1 MDMSESNVISSAF
14 ASPTFGKDVSFEV
27 NKPVG
32 SMSISPC
39 GRDVVLAS
47 RQGLHVI
54 DLDSPWAPPRHLSH
68 HTPWEVADV
77 QWSPFPAR
85 AHWVVSTSNQ
95 KALVWNL
102 AMIDRNA
109 SVEHYLHAHNRAI
122 TDINFSAHH
131 PDMLATCAVDS
142 FVHCWDLRHP
152 VRPAVTFCDW
162 YAGATQ
168 VKWNRQDGHVIASSH
183 DKFLRIW
190 DDRKGAYPL
199 RSIEAHDTKI
209 YGLDW
214 NRTREHALLTCSLDH
229 TIKLWDYG
237 EETNEPEST
246 IRTPFPVWRAR
257 HTPFGWGM
265 LAMPQRGDNNLYLY
279 DRRGCEADGTSH
291 CLPVKSFEGHKD
303 QVKEFLWRSRGSID
317 NGIDN
322 REFQLV
328 SWGADHFLRLHS
340 LSDDVLASAGY
351 EKGKQVHQKL
361 NLTRRNAP
369 YKTFQ
374 EHPTKS
380 EIPKEDSFP
389 SYFSRGPTLEGFG
402 IDIDS
407 GITVQSR
414 SAMVDGWASAG
425 FVTTQLGIRTK
436 TNETRDMDPIT
447 WMKGVKIGKK
457 EPDLEQ
463 STTSLVTPDFRAA
476 RGWEEFES
484 LGEEVTHVGSKF
496 SKVEFQEVNIKERFI
511 RISMRGLWD
520 SKESSTYLDCRVDF
534 PDSYPHEG
542 IPKLF
547 IERTASIDEA
557 TIHRIQEDV
566 QTIGS
571 AHANFRRSSLEA
583 LLRYL
588 QGDQTVDEAVAWTR
602 EDLDQSVADLQNDE
616 ESSSDEEDELGG
628 FNENQ
633 NDELGLAGSGII
645 NPVNANAYM
654 PLPKKCNA
662 IWARNGQLV
671 CFFPPKEEKQT
682 TSLANVLSLN
692 EREGLPRGRRKV
704 FEGFGKINK
713 SLKSRSLVSSM
724 STWNSSESPSES
736 DISGS
741 ERSSSVSST
750 SSRDLS
756 SKGDVRFAS
765 HVFEP
770 DRFGVHVVQSDRPVD
785 ETVHS
790 NGSVSMRKNPPIS
803 SKTIISIHDFKS
815 ILPSKNHFARRYTHF
830 GPEACE
836 NNRKVAAAK
845 GEQDLADVWSLLDV
859 LFSSSVP
866 LRIIQREISEGH
878 LVSYSIIRKSSQHK
892 KGASATRNKR
902 RAKESHG
909 SGRVT
914 WGQHPFGAAVLVKR
928 L

>member
-1 MDMSESNVISSAF
+1 MPKSHVIPSAF

-85 AHWVVSTSNQ
+85 DHWVVSTSNQ

-102 AMIDRNA
+102 AMIDQHA
-109 SVEHYLHAHNRAI
+109 PVEHYLHAHNRAI

-131 PDMLATCAVDS
+131 PDILATCAVDS

-168 VKWNRQDGHVIASSH
+168 VKWNRQEGHIIASSH

-190 DDRKGAYPL
+190 DDRKGAHPL

-237 EETNEPEST
+237 EESNEPERT

-257 HTPFGWGM
+257 HTPFGWGI

-279 DRRGCEADGTSH
+279 DHRGCEADSSSY

-303 QVKEFLWRSRGSID
+303 QVKEFLWRSRGSVENDID
-317 NGIDN
+317 D

-328 SWGADHFLRLHS
+328 SWGADHFLRLHT
-340 LSDDVLASAGY
+340 LSNEVLTSVGY
-351 EKGKQVHQKL
+351 EKGKQVQQKL

-369 YKTFQ
+369 YKTFR
-374 EHPTKS
+374 EHPTKPAAQES
-380 EIPKEDSFP
+380 SP
-389 SYFSRGPTLEGFG
+389 SYFTKGSAMGGFRS
-402 IDIDS
+402 DMRS

-457 EPDLEQ
+457 DTDLEQ

-476 RGWEEFES
+476 RDWEDFES
-484 LGEEVTHVGSKF
+484 LGEEVAHVGSKF
-496 SKVEFQEVNIKERFI
+496 SKVEFQEIDIKERFI
-511 RISMRGLWD
+511 RVSMRGLWD
-520 SKESSTYLDCRVDF
+520 SKESSTYLDCRIDF

-542 IPKLF
+542 IPRLAV
-547 IERTASIDEA
+547 ERTASLDETIID
-557 TIHRIQEDV
+557 RIQADV
-566 QTIGS
+566 QTIGLAYAS
-571 AHANFRRSSLEA
+571 FRRSSLEA

-602 EDLDQSVADLQNDE
+602 EDADQSVADLQNEE
-616 ESSSDEEDELGG
+616 ESSSDEDELGG

-633 NDELGLAGSGII
+633 ADELGLAGSGII
-645 NPVNANAYM
+645 NAVNANAYM
-654 PLPKKCNA
+654 PLPKKCSA

-682 TSLANVLSLN
+682 ISLANALTLN
-692 EREGLPRGRRKV
+692 EREGLSRGRRKV
-704 FEGFGKINK
+704 FEGFGKITKNLKNK
-713 SLKSRSLVSSM
+713 SLISSV
-724 STWNSSESPSES
+724 STWNSSDPTSES

-750 SSRDLS
+750 SSRELS
-756 SKGDVRFAS
+756 SKGGLRFAS

-790 NGSVSMRKNPPIS
+790 NGSVSVHKNAAPTS
-803 SKTIISIHDFKS
+803 LKTVISIHNFKS
-815 ILPSKNHFARRYTHF
+815 VLPSKDHFAQHYTHF
-830 GPEACE
+830 GLEACE
-836 NNRKVAAAK
+836 NNRKLAADK
-845 GEQDLADVWSLLDV
+845 GEQDLANVWSLLDV
-859 LFSSSVP
+859 IFNNNVP
-866 LRIIQREISEGH
+866 LRIVQREISKGYV
-878 LVSYSIIRKSSQHK
+878 VSCPIVRRSKDGGTSSFATK
-892 KGASATRNKR
+892 KKR
-902 RAKESHG
+902 RPAKVHATG
-909 SGRVT
+909 QVR
-914 WGQHPFGAAVLVKR
+914 WGQHPFGPAVLMRR